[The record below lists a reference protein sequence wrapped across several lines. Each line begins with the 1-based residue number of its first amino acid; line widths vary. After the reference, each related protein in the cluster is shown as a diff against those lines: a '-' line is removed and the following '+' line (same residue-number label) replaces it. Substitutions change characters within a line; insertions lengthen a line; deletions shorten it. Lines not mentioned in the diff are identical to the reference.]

1 LQLIGVI
8 SLDLILTGMDIST
21 AADGMMVGGGIGMRI
36 IFSITGTTGLY
47 EETPLELHAIKNGYR
62 AVGFLVAGAILGGW

>member
-1 LQLIGVI
+1 MQLIGVI

-21 AADGMMVGGGIGMRI
+21 AADGMMVGGGIGMGI

-47 EETPLELHAIKNGYR
+47 EETPLELHAINNGYH